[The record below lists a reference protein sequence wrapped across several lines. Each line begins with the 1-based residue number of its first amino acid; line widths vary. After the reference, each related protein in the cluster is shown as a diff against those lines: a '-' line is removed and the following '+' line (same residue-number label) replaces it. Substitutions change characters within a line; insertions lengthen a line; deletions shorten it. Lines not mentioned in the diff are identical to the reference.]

1 MKQTCKA
8 ADELGIAIVR
18 GHTGMY
24 DSLKDMVGV
33 CTVYG
38 TVKPKGLITSGG
50 AKAGDLILCTKPL
63 GFETI
68 TNYALTNK
76 EKAAELFGSES
87 QRELAGMVYM
97 QSCVTE
103 ALVLAGVEGVDALH
117 DATEGGFVSAL
128 NELADASKVGLK
140 VIWES
145 IPIPTEVLALKAR
158 FGLSYEQVLAM
169 SSTGTILGAVKP
181 EAQVAVKEK
190 LGELGLSGVFIGEFM
205 ETGERVLV
213 KGKKETAFP
222 STADDPYTLL
232 LAATS

>member
-1 MKQTCKA
+1 M
-8 ADELGIAIVR
+8 
-18 GHTGMY
+18 
-24 DSLKDMVGV
+24 
-33 CTVYG
+33 
-38 TVKPKGLITSGG
+38 GL
-50 AKAGDLILCTKPL
+50 
-63 GFETI
+63 ETI
-68 TNYALTNK
+68 TNYALTYK
-76 EKAAELFGSES
+76 EEAAQLFGVKR
-87 QRELAGMVYM
+87 QRELAAMVYM
-97 QSCVTE
+97 QSCVKE
-103 ALVLAGVEGVDALH
+103 ALELAIVDGVNAMH

-128 NELADASKVGLK
+128 NELAGASKVGLK

-145 IPIPTEVLALKAR
+145 IPVLPEVLALKAR
-158 FGLSYEQVLAM
+158 FGLSDEQVLAM